1 MVKWPFQRLSDLQL
15 GDHKVTLNRLVYNF
29 SSPPFKKDL
38 PNTNHEQKPSFPL
51 YWLFKNGILLM
62 AYYNPQ
68 ITWIVCCI
76 IPYVYPINNKFLSLL
91 TLLPGW
97 HPNRLMEPKYLSF
110 RRWPRTPI
118 ILWQG
123 DWIPAPYNDNMQKIR
138 HFGTPPPSVL
148 SQHSPSLLPTKLSA
162 LNLGSQLLPRAG
174 GTRSAPTSGI
184 ARVTH
189 L

>member
-51 YWLFKNGILLM
+51 YWLLKNGILLM

-76 IPYVYPINNKFLSLL
+76 IPYIYPINNKFLSWL
-91 TLLPGW
+91 TLLPGR

-110 RRWPRTPI
+110 RRWLRTQSSSDKVIGSLRLALITSKKKPFWNPSAVRPI
-118 ILWQG
+118 AAFFITV
-123 DWIPAPYNDNMQKIR
+123 AY
-138 HFGTPPPSVL
+138 
-148 SQHSPSLLPTKLSA
+148 
-162 LNLGSQLLPRAG
+162 
-174 GTRSAPTSGI
+174 
-184 ARVTH
+184 
-189 L
+189 